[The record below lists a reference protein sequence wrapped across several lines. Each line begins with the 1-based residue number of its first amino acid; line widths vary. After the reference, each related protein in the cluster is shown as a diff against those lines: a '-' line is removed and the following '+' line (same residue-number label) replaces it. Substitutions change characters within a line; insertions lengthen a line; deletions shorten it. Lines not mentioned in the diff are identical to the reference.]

1 MVNDKVEW
9 YKVTFKAGHS
19 VNVGNEIAES
29 LMRLIE
35 TNTSSSLYLE
45 CADEDG
51 NFAVINVL
59 DISLIE
65 PIYPEIEC
73 IESDLNNL
81 TSLNTAWEITEQGI
95 LKFLKD
101 NGIDAGI
108 TRKHND
114 GIIEVGFP
122 YKKHSDN
129 LDRGTISFY
138 DADYKEASYSF
149 AVSLVKCAIVD
160 YVERIIGGQDEV

>member
-1 MVNDKVEW
+1 MT
-9 YKVTFKAGHS
+9 YRVTFKAGHS
-19 VNVGNEIAES
+19 IEVAKNIAETLFKQLENS
-29 LMRLIE
+29 A
-35 TNTSSSLYLE
+35 NCVGLYNK
-45 CADEDG
+45 CSDDNED
-51 NFAVINVL
+51 FAVINVL

-81 TSLNTAWEITEQGI
+81 TSLNTTWKITEQGI

-101 NGIDAGI
+101 NGIDVGI
-108 TRKHND
+108 TREHND

-122 YKKHSDN
+122 YKTHSDN

-138 DADYKEASYSF
+138 DAEYKDASYSF

-160 YVERIIGGQDEV
+160 YVGTIIGEQDEV